1 MCDGTPW
8 RFSLCDSQ
16 SWTGDSRTSAS
27 HRAQVWLPGGA
38 VFSFADGMIWT
49 LDGRLDARVE
59 GLVDFSNGEALAVA
73 APATLAVTA
82 DGLLRAPTVRLD
94 GGSLTVAEGA
104 VLDVGTVCASENG
117 SQIAGEWALARA
129 QTILQIDDGATLA
142 FAAHVWK
149 GHDATPR
156 VLALTG
162 AGALTVVAG
171 GVLDGVEL
179 GGFSGSLTVAAGG
192 RLLLDSAADIPDGVT
207 VRCEDGGIVLLRTRS
222 AQDAEKIDGTI
233 SSVITAATVA
243 EAEVTVASGETL
255 YVEGGGLT
263 ERTQLIQDGGTLTF
277 LSDACIASPV
287 SIRASSEIVAMGGVT
302 GTVAGAVSAVRES
315 AATCSVTGAGVVSFT
330 GGGTFDRVSLM
341 AEAGGAIRLAG
352 GSYSFVRVGTVG
364 LDGGRHFEVCDGA
377 ELNGLMTADPPV
389 LLVKGSQEGATATFE
404 AAAGGVVSLKSSWCI
419 YLQNY
424 GRLLLDGGTIHLEG
438 LLRFWAY
445 GISTRF
451 DFRAGLLET
460 DTPIHN
466 VVTWHTIDI
475 DWTGCTWRLLA
486 AFPGNRETKDYTG
499 VFMRHVRQCVR
510 IGGPNCVLD
519 VGGKERF
526 SLVNDSG
533 TGQVGDGPVWQEP
546 SEDACL
552 TVTNA
557 GHFVVNGLASNMA
570 LRVACSRVTLASLG
584 TAKIRELAIAGQGT
598 TVTTT
603 NDAVA
608 VETLRVVAGGSWQ
621 TGVTLGSGIVAENAV
636 FEDGATIAADGTT
649 SVWNLPGTLTLPA
662 WVQTSFVG
670 TFGDAPLIAAQ
681 EVVGAA
687 PETVRASKTKKRY
700 LELVGNVLRAW
711 QRGLMMMV
719 H

>member
-82 DGLLRAPTVRLD
+82 DGLLRVPTVRLD

-192 RLLLDSAADIPDGVT
+192 RLL
-207 VRCEDGGIVLLRTRS
+207 RTRS

-255 YVEGGGLT
+255 YVECGGLT

-377 ELNGLMTADPPV
+377 ELNGL
-389 LLVKGSQEGATATFE
+389 
-404 AAAGGVVSLKSSWCI
+404 
-419 YLQNY
+419 
-424 GRLLLDGGTIHLEG
+424 
-438 LLRFWAY
+438 LLR
-445 GISTRF
+445 
-451 DFRAGLLET
+451 
-460 DTPIHN
+460 
-466 VVTWHTIDI
+466 
-475 DWTGCTWRLLA
+475 
-486 AFPGNRETKDYTG
+486 
-499 VFMRHVRQCVR
+499 Q
-510 IGGPNCVLD
+510 
-519 VGGKERF
+519 
-526 SLVNDSG
+526 
-533 TGQVGDGPVWQEP
+533 
-546 SEDACL
+546 
-552 TVTNA
+552 
-557 GHFVVNGLASNMA
+557 
-570 LRVACSRVTLASLG
+570 
-584 TAKIRELAIAGQGT
+584 
-598 TVTTT
+598 
-603 NDAVA
+603 
-608 VETLRVVAGGSWQ
+608 
-621 TGVTLGSGIVAENAV
+621 
-636 FEDGATIAADGTT
+636 
-649 SVWNLPGTLTLPA
+649 
-662 WVQTSFVG
+662 
-670 TFGDAPLIAAQ
+670 
-681 EVVGAA
+681 
-687 PETVRASKTKKRY
+687 
-700 LELVGNVLRAW
+700 
-711 QRGLMMMV
+711 
-719 H
+719 